1 MGFLCKFRCRKAD
14 QGGTCGNHCL
24 CALQALGRSFCQSSN
39 FSSAPLLDAATYT
52 AKACYNG
59 TLGTG
64 IWYRY
69 REITLI

>member
-1 MGFLCKFRCRKAD
+1 MLI
-14 QGGTCGNHCL
+14 
-24 CALQALGRSFCQSSN
+24 
-39 FSSAPLLDAATYT
+39 FSSYIFQNTRLPIILSGSYKNMPMRARIPTSEYPYRDNANSKAHLST